1 MASFEF
7 DRSKPSLKDVA
18 WRNREPITSEEVAIF
33 DENADYLGVPAECLM
48 ENAGKEVADF
58 VSLKLGDHVEGKRVS
73 VFAGTGNNGGDG
85 FVAARHLANMGAV
98 VNTVILGSPQEIRTS
113 EAARNYRALEK
124 MVLSIKIHVVRDSSE
139 LNALPR
145 PVKEPDVMIDAIFG
159 TGIKGKLREPAESA
173 IALINSSKALKIA
186 VDIPSG
192 VNPDTGEISGTA
204 VLANATVTFHR
215 VKSGLLKCPEYT
227 GEIVVRGIG
236 IPVEAELIVGPG
248 DVRALVKPRLK
259 QFHKGDYGKVL
270 VIGGSNQYSGAPC
283 FSALAALGTGAGLT
297 IIGAPSSVAG
307 IIRSFSPALIVRDLK
322 GKVLSLDSI
331 PVIEELLD
339 WSSSVVIGPGLGLS
353 EETEKAFGEILKRIS
368 RRKIPTV
375 IDADGL
381 KFLVGNEALLRE
393 MSVILTPHLGE
404 FKILTGAEIQS
415 IDDFDGILKTTL
427 REAKKL
433 SATVLLKVANGVAAI
448 SDGRKAKIN
457 FTGNAGMAKGGVG
470 DVLSGIAGTFMSW
483 TQSPFRAA
491 AVAAFVC
498 GKAGDV
504 AYSKVGASLTPT
516 DIIGNIH
523 EALNE
528 FYTKKSQE
536 R

>member
-1 MASFEF
+1 MASFDFE
-7 DRSKPSLKDVA
+7 SLKPSLKDVT
-18 WRNREPITSEEVAIF
+18 WRNRDPITSEEVAIL
-33 DENADYLGVPAECLM
+33 DENAEYLGVQPGCLM

-58 VSLKLGDHVEGKRVS
+58 VQLKLGNHAEGKSIS

-85 FVAARHLANMGAV
+85 FVAARHLANIGAIV
-98 VNTVILGSPQEIRTS
+98 SVVILGSPEEIRTKD
-113 EAARNYRALEK
+113 AAENYKTLEK
-124 MVLSIKIHVVRDSSE
+124 MVFSVKRHVVRDSSE

-145 PVKEPDVMIDAIFG
+145 IVKEPQVIIDAILG
-159 TGIKGKLREPAESA
+159 TGIKGKLREPAASA

-192 VNPDTGEISGTA
+192 VDPNTGEISDTA

-227 GEIVVRGIG
+227 GEIVVRSVG

-248 DVRALVKPRLK
+248 DARAIVKPRVK

-270 VIGGSNQYSGAPC
+270 IIGGSNQYSGAPC
-283 FSALAALGTGAGLT
+283 FSALAALEAGAGLT
-297 IIGAPSSVAG
+297 MIGAPSSVAD
-307 IIRSFSPALIVRDLK
+307 IIRGFSPALIVRDLK
-322 GKVLSLDSI
+322 GKVLSSDSI
-331 PVIEELLD
+331 PAVEELLD
-339 WSSSVVIGPGLGLS
+339 WSSSVVIGPGLGLN
-353 EETEKAFGEILKRIS
+353 EETEKAFGEILRMIS
-368 RRKIPTV
+368 RRRVPTV

-381 KFLVGNEALLRE
+381 KLLVKNEPILRE
-393 MSVILTPHLGE
+393 MNVILTPHLGE
-404 FKILTGAEIQS
+404 FKILTGAEIKN
-415 IDDFDGILKTTL
+415 IDDLDGILRTTL

-433 SATVLLKVANGVAAI
+433 SATVLLKVANGITAI
-448 SDGRKAKIN
+448 SDGKKAKIN

-491 AVAAFVC
+491 SAAAFIC

-504 AYSKVGASLTPT
+504 AYAKVGASLTPT
-516 DIIGNIH
+516 DIIDSIP
-523 EALNE
+523 EAMRE
-528 FYTKKSQE
+528 FYAKRT
-536 R
+536 